1 LSLYRQRDRIHVCI
15 DLVSLFWIFLDFI
28 LFVYLS
34 TYVDV
39 DLTIAV
45 KGLIGIGMLIGGL
58 ALSAPEAL
66 GVGMVA
72 DFRMDMGELLRG
84 RWATFLSMVMI
95 IIVNQVVATHST
107 LGLQG
112 VQFGA
117 AVFSQIIGTS
127 EEVAVRG
134 YILNLVE
141 NATGN
146 SLVAIAMSSLFGATW
161 HAAIY
166 GARNPSVLVTVFAS
180 FAVIGFTYATN
191 TEVQYRGGRAIR
203 CRRLSPQMNAHSLV
217 NTMTFFR
224 GGR

>member
-1 LSLYRQRDRIHVCI
+1 MSLRRQRERIHVCI
-15 DLVSLFWIFLDFI
+15 DIVSLFWIFLDFI

-34 TYVDV
+34 TYVDL

-58 ALSAPEAL
+58 ALAAPQAL

-72 DFRMDMGELLRG
+72 DFGLSMGELFRG
-84 RWATFLSMVMI
+84 LWATFLSMIMI
-95 IIVNQVVATHST
+95 LLVNQVVAPHST

-112 VQFGA
+112 IQFGA
-117 AVFSQIIGTS
+117 AIFSQIIGTS

-141 NATGN
+141 NATGS
-146 SLVAIAMSSLFGATW
+146 SLVAITMSSLFGATW

-166 GARNPSVLVTVFAS
+166 GARDPAVLVTVFAS

-191 TEVQYRGGRAIR
+191 TEVLYRGGRAVR